1 MEKMELNRIYQGDC
15 LELLKRLEGGSVDL
29 ILTDPPYNISKLNDN
44 RDRSKLNSPI
54 MRRESPLRYD
64 FGDWDNRTREEFLEF
79 TRSWLF
85 ECCRVLKDGGT
96 IISFFNKEDISFL
109 GWTAREWGV
118 RTRTILSWHKTNPVP
133 SFRKVNYL
141 SACEFL
147 WVGSKG
153 EKPWTFNFKKQKEMH
168 NFFETPNKSSYG
180 KTKHPTEKPVS
191 LIKHLIEI
199 HSNPHDLVVD
209 CFMGSGTTAVA
220 SKQLKRDFIGF
231 EINEDYIRMA
241 ESRLSET
248 ASQLTLNPTDLT
260 FPTEKAIN
268 RNLQVTP
275 SASPKEATLPSV
287 NSDIMRNKFEGY
299 KA

>member
-1 MEKMELNRIYQGDC
+1 MLETNKIYKMETM
-15 LELLKRLEGGSVDL
+15 EFLKQLPDASVDL

-54 MRRESPLRYD
+54 MRRESPLKYD
-64 FGDWDNRTREEFLEF
+64 FGDWDNKTREEFLEF
-79 TRSWLF
+79 TQSWLS

-109 GWTAREWGV
+109 GWTAREYGI

-153 EKPWTFNFKKQKEMH
+153 EKSWTFNFKQQKEMH
-168 NFFETPNKSSYG
+168 NFFESPNKSSYG
-180 KTKHPTEKPVS
+180 KTKHPTEKPLS

-209 CFMGSGTTAVA
+209 CFIGSGTTAVA
-220 SKQLKRDFIGF
+220 SKQLGRDFIGCD
-231 EINEDYIRMA
+231 INDDYIKMA

-248 ASQLTLNPTDLT
+248 PSHETLPTAIPKGEFNKDLT
-260 FPTEKAIN
+260 ATQ
-268 RNLQVTP
+268 QV
-275 SASPKEATLPSV
+275 ASPKSATQTSLNP
-287 NSDIMRNKFEGY
+287 DIKRNFGFCSKEVR
-299 KA
+299 